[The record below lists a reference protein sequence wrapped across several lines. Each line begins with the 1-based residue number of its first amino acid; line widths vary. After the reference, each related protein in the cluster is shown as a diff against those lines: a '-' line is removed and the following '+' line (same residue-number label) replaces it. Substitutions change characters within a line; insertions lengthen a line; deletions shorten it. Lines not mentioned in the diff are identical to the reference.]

1 MEKYITNEILI
12 NEINNMF
19 NTEKFCINQIK
30 EQIGYISIYDKGIQ
44 DSNENNRINTKVIY
58 KQLDIRYNIINKIE
72 KTLKYFKSIY
82 SNIEDS
88 IENNLEEETIKM
100 GFEYGDN

>member
-30 EQIGYISIYDKGIQ
+30 EQIGYINIYDKGLQ
-44 DSNENNRINTKVIY
+44 DCSEDNRINTKLIY